1 MVALRQRSVTLW
13 GGVCEVTVL
22 SPASVD
28 YERLVSRVPRMA
40 YEVLKLERQ
49 NRLTTLA
56 GFGFQIIDWLPDV
69 DLSQALLQVRG
80 I

>member
-1 MVALRQRSVTLW
+1 M
-13 GGVCEVTVL
+13 TVL

-56 GFGFQIIDWLPDV
+56 GFGAQIIDWLPDV